1 LTTVQQDDMR
11 VELEQPDGEAVTVVH
26 VQGTLDRFSCPHLKD
41 LLFRKVEAGDV
52 ELVIDLGGVDS
63 VDSSG
68 LGVLVGT
75 LKLAR
80 RAGGDLRITGA
91 SHRLSTTIE
100 RLSLDQ
106 LLRHH
111 PSVQDAVA
119 SFRTAPHQT

>member
-1 LTTVQQDDMR
+1 VLPDDIHVD
-11 VELEQPDGEAVTVVH
+11 VEQLSDEAIAVVR
-26 VQGTLDRFSCPHLKD
+26 VQGTLDRFSGPYLKD
-41 LLFRKVEAGDV
+41 VLVRAVEAGNT
-52 ELVIDLGGVDS
+52 ELVVDLSEVGS

-91 SHRLSTTIE
+91 SHRLTTTIE

-106 LLRHH
+106 LLRQHTT
-111 PSVQDAVA
+111 VQDAVVY
-119 SFRTAPHQT
+119 FRTFANPAI

>member
-1 LTTVQQDDMR
+1 MLPDDMR
-11 VELEQPDGEAVTVVH
+11 VDLEEVDGGAVTVVR
-26 VQGTLDRFSCPHLKD
+26 VQGTLDRFSCPHLKE
-41 LLFRKVEAGDV
+41 LLFRRVEAGSV
-52 ELVIDLGGVDS
+52 EIVIDLSGVDS

-91 SHRLSTTIE
+91 SQRLTTTIQ

-111 PSVQDAVA
+111 PNVQDAVA
-119 SFRTAPHQT
+119 SFRPAPA